1 MSTNQ
6 PTNNVTPDWRE
17 LRRQEREQRHA
28 ERRASRGNS
37 GWIIGAVFILLG
49 VLLIFQ
55 NMGAITLNNWWALFI
70 LIPAAGSFG
79 AAWNIFNNNG
89 GELSAAVIGPS
100 LAGLVFTALTVVFLL
115 ELNLN
120 WSLVGP
126 IVLIL
131 IGASMLIGAL
141 AWRR

>member
-6 PTNNVTPDWRE
+6 PTNNAAPDWRE
-17 LRRQEREQRHA
+17 LRRQEREQRRA
-28 ERRASRGNS
+28 EHRASRGNS
-37 GWIIGAVFILLG
+37 GWIVGAVFILLG

-70 LIPAAGSFG
+70 LIPAAASFG

-89 GELSAAVIGPS
+89 ELSPAVIGPIV
-100 LAGLVFTALTVVFLL
+100 AGLVFVGLTVVFLL

-120 WSLVGP
+120 WSLVWP
-126 IVLIL
+126 ILLIV
-131 IGASMLIGAL
+131 IGVSMLIGAL